1 MIDIRAELEEVRNS
15 FISIYDFISV
25 AKNATGED
33 VSLVCQWVLK
43 RVKEQYADSNI
54 LNICIMSKF
63 HEIEFCFENVEQ
75 DFSFLSRKLGV
86 VIEKGCL
93 PIEPDDIPFE
103 KDDWG
108 DNGFFEYGFKKKEL
122 ETFFPELK
130 TYLYQDK
137 IINDGINKIKNESTP
152 SLLLDDSNPQPTIPN
167 VTQGII
173 CDFSGKETALML
185 IAGLA
190 VALEKT
196 SDSFKRGGKM
206 NKSAV
211 VMGAERAINN
221 YGTGVNVTS
230 RALRDWLN
238 LALSMHTSKLD
249 D

>member
-43 RVKEQYADSNI
+43 RIKEQYADSNI
-54 LNICIMSKF
+54 INICIMSKF

-108 DNGFFEYGFKKKEL
+108 DNGFFEYGFKKKR
-122 ETFFPELK
+122 T
-130 TYLYQDK
+130 
-137 IINDGINKIKNESTP
+137 
-152 SLLLDDSNPQPTIPN
+152 
-167 VTQGII
+167 
-173 CDFSGKETALML
+173 
-185 IAGLA
+185 
-190 VALEKT
+190 
-196 SDSFKRGGKM
+196 
-206 NKSAV
+206 
-211 VMGAERAINN
+211 
-221 YGTGVNVTS
+221 
-230 RALRDWLN
+230 
-238 LALSMHTSKLD
+238 
-249 D
+249 

>member
-25 AKNATGED
+25 AKSVTGED
-33 VSLVCQWVLK
+33 VSLICQWVLK
-43 RVKEQYADSNI
+43 RIKEQYTDSNI
-54 LNICIMSKF
+54 LNICIISKF
-63 HEIEFCFENVEQ
+63 HEIEFCFENVEE

-86 VIEKGCL
+86 VIDNGCL

-103 KDDWG
+103 KDDWE
-108 DNGFFEYGFKKKEL
+108 DNSFFDHGFKKNEL

-130 TYLYQDK
+130 EYLYQEK
-137 IINDGINKIKNESTP
+137 LNNDGINKAPSESMP
-152 SLLLDDSNPQPTIPN
+152 SLLFEGSTPQPTIPS
-167 VTQGII
+167 VTQGVI

-221 YGTGVNVTS
+221 YGTGVNVTN
-230 RALRDWLN
+230 RTLRDWLN

>member
-1 MIDIRAELEEVRNS
+1 MASSNM
-15 FISIYDFISV
+15 
-25 AKNATGED
+25 
-33 VSLVCQWVLK
+33 
-43 RVKEQYADSNI
+43 DS
-54 LNICIMSKF
+54 
-63 HEIEFCFENVEQ
+63 
-75 DFSFLSRKLGV
+75 
-86 VIEKGCL
+86 
-93 PIEPDDIPFE
+93 
-103 KDDWG
+103 
-108 DNGFFEYGFKKKEL
+108 KKKEL

-137 IINDGINKIKNESTP
+137 IINDGVNKIKNESTP
-152 SLLLDDSNPQPTIPN
+152 SLLLDDSNTQPTIPN